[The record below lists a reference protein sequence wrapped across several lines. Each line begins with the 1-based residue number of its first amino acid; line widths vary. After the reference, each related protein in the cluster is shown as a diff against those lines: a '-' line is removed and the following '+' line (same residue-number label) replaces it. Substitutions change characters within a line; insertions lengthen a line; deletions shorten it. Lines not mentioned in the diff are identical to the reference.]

1 MFYFGETE
9 VSLTGVFWW
18 IGAGVLIVL
27 ELMVGTFYL
36 LMIALGFVAA
46 ALARLAGAPLP
57 AQFAVAAGVALVAV
71 TILRR
76 SRFGRRKRVDAAQDP
91 DVNLDIGA
99 TLTVP
104 EWHERRAR
112 TQYRGAAWDVELA
125 PGEPEDARLYQVS
138 ALRGSCLVVVASRH
152 AAGASGTAKT

>member
-1 MFYFGETE
+1 MA
-9 VSLTGVFWW
+9 LTGWFWW

-27 ELMVGTFYL
+27 ELMSGTFYL
-36 LMIALGFVAA
+36 LMIALGFIAA
-46 ALARLAGAPLP
+46 ALARLAGAQLP
-57 AQFAVAAGVALVAV
+57 VQIAVAALVALVAV
-71 TILRR
+71 ALLRR
-76 SRFGRRKRVDAAQDP
+76 SRFGRNKRPEAAHNP

-125 PGEPEDARLYQVS
+125 PGEPEDARVYRVT
-138 ALRGSCLVVVASRH
+138 ALRGSCLVVVASPDR
-152 AAGASGTAKT
+152 

>member
-1 MFYFGETE
+1 VFCFGEAE
-9 VSLTGVFWW
+9 VALTGWFWW

-27 ELMVGTFYL
+27 ELMSGTFYL
-36 LMIALGFVAA
+36 LMIALGFIAA
-46 ALARLAGAPLP
+46 ALARLAGAQLP
-57 AQFAVAAGVALVAV
+57 VQIAVAALVALVAV
-71 TILRR
+71 ALLRR
-76 SRFGRRKRVDAAQDP
+76 SRFGRNKRPEAAHNP

-125 PGEPEDARLYQVS
+125 PGEPEDARVYRVT
-138 ALRGSCLVVVASRH
+138 ALRGSCLVVVASPDR
-152 AAGASGTAKT
+152 

>member
-1 MFYFGETE
+1 
-9 VSLTGVFWW
+9 VALAGVFWW
-18 IGAGVLIVL
+18 VGAGVLIVL

-36 LMIALGFVAA
+36 LMIALGFIVAA
-46 ALARLAGAPLP
+46 LVRLAGAPLP
-57 AQFAVAAGVALVAV
+57 VQIAVAAVVALIAVA
-71 TILRR
+71 ILRR
-76 SRFGRRKRVDAAQDP
+76 SRFGRRTRVDAARNP

-125 PGEPEDARLYQVS
+125 PGEQEDARQYQVA
-138 ALRGSCLVVVASRH
+138 ALRGSCLVVVASRP
-152 AAGASGTAKT
+152 AAGATGAAGN